1 MIELDTLEGR
11 IIAAALRLAAERPW
25 RDIGLREIADAAGTD
40 LVELRKAFAG
50 KGEILAAF
58 IRRIDDEVM
67 RRTPAPQA
75 GQSKRDQLFE
85 VIMARFDALAPHR
98 AALRSIMADQVPD
111 MATIRPALA
120 SQGWMLEAAGI
131 QSQGPEG
138 AVRVAGLASVYASVL
153 RTFLD
158 DEDPGLAR
166 TMAVLDRRLRSGE
179 RTMGMVDGAFDT
191 VRRMKEMVRGF
202 GRRATSPRDEAA
214 GAPVPTASPQ

>member
-25 RDIGLREIADAAGTD
+25 REVGVRDIAEAAGTD
-40 LVELRKAFAG
+40 LAEVRKSFASKADIIVAFM
-50 KGEILAAF
+50 
-58 IRRIDDEVM
+58 RRIDDEVLKK
-67 RRTPAPQA
+67 AVVPQS

-85 VIMARFDALAPHR
+85 VIMSRFDALAPYR
-98 AALRSIMADQVPD
+98 AALRSIMADQAAD
-111 MATIRPALA
+111 LSLMRPALA
-120 SQGWMLEAAGI
+120 SQAWMLEAAGI
-131 QSQGPEG
+131 RADGPDG
-138 AVRVAGLASVYASVL
+138 AVRVAGLASVYVSVL

-202 GRRATSPRDEAA
+202 GRRAASRGDEAPS
-214 GAPVPTASPQ
+214 APETPTGV